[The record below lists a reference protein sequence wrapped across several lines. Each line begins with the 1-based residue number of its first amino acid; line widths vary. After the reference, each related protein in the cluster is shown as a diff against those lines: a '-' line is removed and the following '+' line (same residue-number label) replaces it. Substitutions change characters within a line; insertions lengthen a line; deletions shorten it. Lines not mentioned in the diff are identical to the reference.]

1 MTTWLMRNDGCF
13 ARDKLEL
20 KRAGDYVTV
29 KKGSITNF
37 FFFYFKTFQLFLQ
50 IVINRRQMIDT
61 HRSVVN
67 TQRNPNV
74 SSILME

>member
-13 ARDKLEL
+13 AGDKLEL
-20 KRAGDYVTV
+20 KRAGDYGTV
-29 KKGSITNF
+29 KKGSITI